1 MSVDPIVVICGA
13 LIVLGLVI
21 AVRGLL
27 PGQPDLADVL
37 ARMDANQLSNLEPQR
52 HLAAPRTP
60 LDKAGAL
67 LLRTLGE
74 GTLRL
79 PRQELE
85 LVGRSPAAHAGRK
98 LGLALYGLLLP
109 VLCGYGAALAGVA
122 LPFAIPAVVGV
133 ALAACFWFV
142 PDLQLKQ
149 QAVEAKEDF
158 RYAIKAYLRLVQLER
173 AADAAPTQALKR
185 AAEVGEGWVFMRIRD
200 TITRSELEGISPW
213 EGLKRLSV
221 ELDVPELGTP
231 ADIIAIAGEEGA
243 AVGDSLGAQATSLS
257 GALVTAAK
265 AQANKASEKMVMP
278 VAALV
283 LLMTVYIGYPALSRI
298 MAS

>member
-1 MSVDPIVVICGA
+1 MIVSPFTVIGGA
-13 LIVLGLVI
+13 LAGLGLVVT
-21 AVRGLL
+21 ARGIL
-27 PGQPDLADVL
+27 PGRPDLKDVL
-37 ARMDANQLSNLEPQR
+37 ARMDASRLENLEPAR
-52 HLAAPRTP
+52 HTAPAATP
-60 LDKAGAL
+60 LEKAGAA
-67 LLRTLGE
+67 LLRSVGE

-79 PRQELE
+79 SRQELE
-85 LVGRSPAAHAGRK
+85 LVGRSPAAHLGRK
-98 LGLALYGLLLP
+98 IALALYGLLLP
-109 VLCGYGAALAGVA
+109 MVCVTLAAVVGFP
-122 LPFAIPAVVGV
+122 LPFAIPAVVSLG
-133 ALAACFWFV
+133 LAVVFWFA

-185 AAEVGEGWVFMRIRD
+185 AADVGDGWVFTKIRD
-200 TITRSELEGISPW
+200 TITRAELEGISPW

-221 ELDVPELGTP
+221 ELDVPELGAP

-243 AVGDSLGAQATSLS
+243 AVGDSLGAQARSLS

-265 AQANKASEKMVMP
+265 TAANKASEKMVMP
-278 VAALV
+278 VAVLV
-283 LLMTVYIGYPALSRI
+283 MLMTVYVGYPALARI